1 MNNTSEQREL
11 EWERETDRHT
21 HTHKQTPQTD
31 EGWGWLGLGSRQ
43 NSYWISLSVML
54 TSVQTQTHTHTRR
67 HGHTDAQ
74 TYRQLVSSW
83 VFISCEPH
91 KVTPYVHKTDH
102 KIQISLCQFKPKVTE
117 LEVKRWII
125 VIGKNSQQQTRSCQ
139 KQSITSTS
147 QYLHFTWPQPTG
159 ISRFSRRNVRT
170 IYNVWIRR
178 RREHATSLKSQTS
191 LIQCF
196 NTWSR
201 DYLYSK
207 RQTNR

>member
-1 MNNTSEQREL
+1 MRE
-11 EWERETDRHT
+11 RDRQTHTYTQTDTTDRRGVGVVGVGEQT
-21 HTHKQTPQTD
+21 KQLLDFTECYVNQRTD
-31 EGWGWLGLGSRQ
+31 T
-43 NSYWISLSVML
+43 N
-54 TSVQTQTHTHTRR
+54 THTHTRR